1 MSRGVDRAKVALWR
15 ERLARSRTS
24 DLSIAAFCQGEGV
37 TTASYYAWRRKLGVA
52 RARPAKPKQRA
63 FQQLVVSGLAP
74 ALTARLPGGVE
85 LEIPSGQEAALRTVV
100 SELVRVGRLAEV
112 ESGSC

>member
-1 MSRGVDRAKVALWR
+1 MSRRIDAAKSKVWR
-15 ERLARSRTS
+15 ERLARRGGSE
-24 DLSIAAFCQGEGV
+24 LSIAAFCQAEGV

-52 RARPAKPKQRA
+52 RARPAKPKRRA
-63 FQQLVVSGLAP
+63 FQQLVVSGLTP

-85 LEIPSGQEAALRTVV
+85 IEIPSGQDAALRAVV
-100 SELVRVGRLAEV
+100 GELVRVGRLVEV

>member
-1 MSRGVDRAKVALWR
+1 
-15 ERLARSRTS
+15 
-24 DLSIAAFCQGEGV
+24 V

-100 SELVRVGRLAEV
+100 SELVRVGRLVEV
-112 ESGSC
+112 ESGAC